1 MQRYAIISNPKA
13 PCWIFNKF
21 LTQSPPV
28 PTEGLPM
35 WIFFSKFAVD

>member
-21 LTQSPPV
+21 LTQSIKLV
-28 PTEGLPM
+28 FRLNTPTSLEIAG
-35 WIFFSKFAVD
+35 